1 MEKPLRILKNP
12 YLIFKYLSGKG
23 LINWMPDKPYLKL
36 MYRATTGEK
45 LDLKNPKTF
54 SEKLQWLKLYDRNP
68 LYTIMV
74 DKVKA
79 KEYVAKKIGEKY
91 IIPTLAVWE
100 NVEDIDF
107 NILPNRFV
115 IKCNH
120 NSGKGM
126 YICKD
131 KRTIN
136 EKKVRER
143 LYQGL
148 KENYYNHGREWPYK
162 DVPRRILVEKY
173 MESSNENVL
182 DEIAERKASY
192 VGDLRDFKFFC
203 FNGEPKLCQ
212 VISNRSSDERIDFY
226 NMNWERIPGLI
237 GLSYGNI
244 KNSKESLP
252 CPRSFQEMINCAKIL
267 SKESYF
273 SRIDFYDIDGHAYWG
288 EITFY
293 PASGFG
299 KFRPDKWN
307 SIIGKW
313 INIDI
318 NSQK

>member
-1 MEKPLRILKNP
+1 MEKPLRIFKNP
-12 YLIFKYLSGKG
+12 YLIFKFLSGKG
-23 LINWMPDKPYLKL
+23 LLNWMPDKPYLKL

-45 LDLKNPKTF
+45 LDIDNPKTF

-100 NVEDIDF
+100 NIEDIDF

-115 IKCNH
+115 MKCNH

-136 EKKVRER
+136 EKKIRER

-173 MESSNENVL
+173 MESSNKVVMSATAEAK
-182 DEIAERKASY
+182 AERIGS
-192 VGDLRDFKFFC
+192 LRDYKFFC

-212 VISNRSSDERIDFY
+212 VISDRAINECIDFY
-226 NMNWERIPGLI
+226 DTSWNRIVGLV
-237 GLSYGNI
+237 GLTEGVHNSNLNI
-244 KNSKESLP
+244 SRPES
-252 CPRSFQEMINCAKIL
+252 FDEMLRCARIL
-267 SKESYF
+267 AEGIPF

-299 KFRPDKWN
+299 EFRPDKWN
-307 SIIGKW
+307 LIIGKW
-313 INIDI
+313 INIDTKF
-318 NSQK
+318 QK